1 MIVETVA
8 ISEQVIIRFTKN
20 DDSFYYYVLAEQQL
34 IGSVDHTW
42 VQGHLRVLKYIG
54 GVILSM
60 SGSTIIRKR
69 KGE

>member
-42 VQGHLRVLKYIG
+42 VQGHLRVLKYFT
-54 GVILSM
+54 
-60 SGSTIIRKR
+60 STLVV
-69 KGE
+69 